1 MVVRV
6 LSGMSGLKT
15 TVPAVLVLV
24 WVCAACSPGETV
36 PPEHGPLYDRIREYR
51 ADYER
56 GLQVILDG
64 DPVTGENLLAAASK
78 RLSVAAQECAR
89 TPDCDTRLFSEAMR
103 HLLEERRLANA
114 GGPDDV
120 AAESSLVR
128 AIPELERTVAL
139 LHGTDLREMIPM
151 NAPVKA
157 ALNRWLTRDR
167 EQLLEAWENYQY
179 LRPQIAP
186 IYDASEL
193 PEALLF
199 AILAEETGAKVHA
212 YSRAGA
218 AGPLQFMPR
227 TALRYGLRTVDGFDS
242 RLDPVA
248 STRANAAYLRDQFR
262 ALNDD
267 LEKVLAAY
275 NGGESRVRRLDRK
288 HGGAEFWDPSF
299 YYSLPRE
306 TRGYVPDV
314 LAAVWLF
321 LHPEEYGLDFPT
333 LEATT
338 TTIRVEEAVS
348 LDELTVCLGQAGN
361 PRGWYRTL
369 RNLNPRLRGGER
381 VPALGT
387 VVLPTGLVEAHAE
400 RCVGD
405 APPVRL
411 ARDLYAAAHPE
422 RPDALE
428 YTVRQGDTL
437 AAIASRH
444 RVTLSELASL
454 NGLSPPHYVIH
465 VGQRLTVPRG

>member
-1 MVVRV
+1 MRA
-6 LSGMSGLKT
+6 MSGTSGRKAGAPL
-15 TVPAVLVLV
+15 VVVLMGVL
-24 WVCAACSPGETV
+24 ASCSPGKTV
-36 PPEHGPLYDRIREYR
+36 PPEHGPLYDRIRDYR

-56 GLQVILDG
+56 GLEVILDG
-64 DPVTGENLLAAASK
+64 DPITGENLLAAASK

-89 TPDCDTRLFSEAMR
+89 TPDCDPRLFADAMGQ
-103 HLLEERRLANA
+103 LLEERRLNALSEPVDATEAN
-114 GGPDDV
+114 
-120 AAESSLVR
+120 SLVR
-128 AIPELERTVAL
+128 AIPEIERTVAL
-139 LHGTDLREMIPM
+139 LHGTDLRELIPM

-157 ALNRWLTRDR
+157 ALHLWLTRDR

-199 AILAEETGAKVHA
+199 AILAKETGGKVHA

-227 TALRYGLRTVDGFDS
+227 TAMRYGLRTVDGFDS

-275 NGGESRVRRLDRK
+275 NGGETRVRRLDRK
-288 HGGAEFWDPSF
+288 HGGAEFWDPAF
-299 YYSLPRE
+299 HHSLPRE
-306 TRGYVPDV
+306 TRDYVPEV
-314 LAAVWLF
+314 LAAIWLY
-321 LHPEEYGLDFPT
+321 LHPEDYGLDLPT
-333 LEATT
+333 FEATT

-348 LDELTVCLGQAGN
+348 LDELTVCLGHAGN
-361 PRGWYRTL
+361 PRGWHRTL

-381 VPALGT
+381 VPALGN
-387 VVLPTGLVEAHAE
+387 VVLPTVLVEVHAE

-405 APPVRL
+405 APQLRL

-422 RPDALE
+422 RPAANE
-428 YTVRQGDTL
+428 YTVRRGDTL

-444 RVTLSELASL
+444 RVSLRALATS
-454 NGLSPPHYVIH
+454 NGLSAPNYVIH

>member
-1 MVVRV
+1 MVRAR
-6 LSGMSGLKT
+6 SG
-15 TVPAVLVLV
+15 TVVWKVGGPAMIVLV
-24 WVCAACSPGETV
+24 WACVACSPEPTV
-36 PPEHGPLYDRIREYR
+36 PPEHGPLYDRIRESR

-56 GLQVILDG
+56 GLEVILDG
-64 DPVTGENLLAAASK
+64 DPITGENLLAAASK

-89 TPDCDTRLFSEAMR
+89 TPDCDTRLFAEAMGQF
-103 HLLEERRLANA
+103 LEERRLAA
-114 GGPDDV
+114 LSASDDAEAEGP
-120 AAESSLVR
+120 LVR
-128 AIPELERTVAL
+128 AIPEMERTVAL
-139 LHGTDLREMIPM
+139 LHGTDLRERIPM
-151 NAPVKA
+151 NLSVKA

-167 EQLLEAWENYQY
+167 EQILEAWENYQY

-199 AILAEETGAKVHA
+199 AILAKETGGKVHS

-218 AGPLQFMPR
+218 AGPLQFMPH
-227 TALRYGLRTVDGFDS
+227 TAMRYGLRTIDGFDS

-306 TRGYVPDV
+306 TRGYVPEV

-333 LEATT
+333 LEATS
-338 TTIRVEEAVS
+338 TTIRTEKAIS
-348 LDELTVCLGQAGN
+348 LDELTVCLGQTGN

-381 VPALGT
+381 VPALGK
-387 VVLPTGLVEAHAE
+387 VVLPTVLVEVHAE

-405 APPVRL
+405 APQLRL
-411 ARDLYAAAHPE
+411 ARELHAAAHPE
-422 RPDALE
+422 RPDATE
-428 YTVRQGDTL
+428 YTVRRGDTL

-444 RVTLSELASL
+444 RVSLRDLATK
-454 NGLSPPHYVIH
+454 NQLSPPSYVIH

>member
-1 MVVRV
+1 VASGALFV
-6 LSGMSGLKT
+6 LLSCL
-15 TVPAVLVLV
+15 PA
-24 WVCAACSPGETV
+24 CAPGETV
-36 PPEHGPLYDRIREYR
+36 APEHAPLYDRIREYR

-56 GLQVILDG
+56 GLEVIIEG
-64 DPVTGENLLAAASK
+64 DPITGENLLAAASK

-89 TPDCDTRLFSEAMR
+89 TPDCDPGLFAEAMG
-103 HLLEERRLANA
+103 HLLEERR
-114 GGPDDV
+114 V
-120 AAESSLVR
+120 AAVGEPGDGATEDPLVQ
-128 AIPELERTVAL
+128 AIPELERTVAI
-139 LHGTDLREMIPM
+139 LHGVDLRERIPM
-151 NAPVKA
+151 NDQVRA

-186 IYDASEL
+186 IYDAAEL

-199 AILAEETGAKVHA
+199 AMLAEETGAKVHA

-248 STRANAAYLRDQFR
+248 STRASAAYLRDQFR

-275 NGGESRVRRLDRK
+275 NGGETRVRKLDRK
-288 HGGAEFWDPSF
+288 HGGARFWDPSF
-299 YYSLPRE
+299 HYSLPRE
-306 TRGYVPDV
+306 TRNYVPEV
-314 LAAVWLF
+314 LAAMWLF
-321 LHPEEYGLDFPT
+321 LHPAEHGLDFPK

-338 TTIRVEEAVS
+338 TTIRVEEAIS

-381 VPALGT
+381 IPALET
-387 VVLPTGLVEAHAE
+387 VELPTVLVAVHAE

-405 APPVRL
+405 AAPLRL
-411 ARDLYAAAHPE
+411 ARELYAASHPE
-422 RPDALE
+422 RPVGGE
-428 YTVRQGDTL
+428 YTVRRGDTL
-437 AAIASRH
+437 ASIASRH
-444 RVTLSELASL
+444 GVSLRELATT
-454 NGLSPPHYVIH
+454 NRLSPPDYVIR
-465 VGQRLTVPRG
+465 VGQRLTLPRG

>member
-1 MVVRV
+1 V
-6 LSGMSGLKT
+6 LLGLVCT
-15 TVPAVLVLV
+15 LPA
-24 WVCAACSPGETV
+24 CAPGETK
-36 PPEHGPLYDRIREYR
+36 PPEHGPLYDRIRECR

-56 GLQVILDG
+56 GLEVILDG
-64 DPVTGENLLAAASK
+64 DPITGENLLAAASK

-89 TPDCDTRLFSEAMR
+89 TPGCDTDLFSEAMA
-103 HLLEERRLANA
+103 HLLEERRLEGTGRQGSD
-114 GGPDDV
+114 GGDD
-120 AAESSLVR
+120 SLVR
-128 AIPELERTVAL
+128 AIPELGRTVAL
-139 LHGTDLREMIPM
+139 LHGTDLRERIPM
-151 NAPVKA
+151 NDQVRA

-186 IYDASEL
+186 IYDDAEL

-199 AILAEETGAKVHA
+199 AMLAEETGAKVHA

-227 TALRYGLRTVDGFDS
+227 TAMRYGLRTVDGFDS

-262 ALNDD
+262 LLNDD

-275 NGGESRVRRLDRK
+275 NGGETRVRRLDRK
-288 HGGAEFWDPSF
+288 HGGVEFWDPSF
-299 YYSLPRE
+299 HYSLPRE
-306 TRGYVPDV
+306 TRSYVPEV
-314 LAAVWLF
+314 LAAMWLF

-333 LEATT
+333 LEATA
-338 TTIRVEEAVS
+338 TTIRVEEAIS
-348 LDELTVCLGQAGN
+348 LDELTVCLGHAGN

-381 VPALGT
+381 IPALGT
-387 VVLPTGLVEAHAE
+387 VELPTALVAVHAA

-405 APPVRL
+405 AQPLRL
-411 ARDLYAAAHPE
+411 ARMLYDAAHPE
-422 RPDALE
+422 RPVGTE
-428 YTVRQGDTL
+428 YTVRRGDTL

-444 RVTLSELASL
+444 GVSLRDLAST
-454 NGLSPPHYVIH
+454 NGLAPPRYVIH
-465 VGQRLTVPRG
+465 VGQRLTVPRS